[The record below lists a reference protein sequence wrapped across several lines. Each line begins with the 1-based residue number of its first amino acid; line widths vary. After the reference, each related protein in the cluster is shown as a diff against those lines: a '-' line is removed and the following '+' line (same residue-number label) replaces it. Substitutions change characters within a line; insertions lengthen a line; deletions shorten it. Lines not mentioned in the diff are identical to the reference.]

1 MYKDRPPLMNKR
13 ELFSIVA
20 RSLILTAIAY
30 LALVPW
36 TINQKTSL
44 DVISSLRDKSG
55 ECDLNRHHNVV
66 ASLGTGNYQTP
77 EGNYLPTTF
86 GRDRIGLAAILYADG
101 FVENV
106 VLLEG
111 FQGQNANPNVG
122 RDYLENRVETYSQG
136 KVKLDRKK
144 TFAEWKSTS
153 TATNLDA
160 LDIFMLENGWE
171 EAIVITNRI
180 HKPRVE
186 ALIKIKNIN
195 ACVLTVENGTLKLN
209 PEGMSEIKTHN
220 NGKGKAWRKTMEI
233 IKTISLFYDP
243 QGENTAKIERFFM
256 GLGSEQGLK

>member
-1 MYKDRPPLMNKR
+1 MYKDHPPLINKR
-13 ELFSIVA
+13 ELFSAVRKA
-20 RSLILTAIAY
+20 FILTAVAY

-44 DVISSLRDKSG
+44 DVISSLRDKGG
-55 ECDLNRHHNVV
+55 ECDFNRHYKVA
-66 ASLGTGNYQTP
+66 ASLGAGNYQTP

-101 FVENV
+101 FVDNV

-111 FQGQNANPNVG
+111 FQGQNADPNVG
-122 RDYLENRVETYSQG
+122 RDYLENSVETFSQG

-144 TFAEWKSTS
+144 AFSEWKSTS

-160 LDIFMLENGWE
+160 LDIFMLENGWD

-209 PEGMSEIKTHN
+209 PEGMDEIKIHN
-220 NGKGKAWRKTMEI
+220 NGKGKAWRKMMEI

-243 QGENTAKIERFFM
+243 QGKSTAEIERVFM
-256 GLGSEQGLK
+256 GLGSGLK